1 MQKNTLNFTRSAD
14 GSLLIEVP
22 STFAVIDEK
31 LGAHRSVP
39 ACFDCYAKDRCLQQ
53 LRQPCSV
60 CVVMTERVTAL
71 TKLLD
76 RIGVDHA
83 RLGALEQEL
92 SCTRPAYQ
100 REQEALQRSKSA
112 RIGER
117 GEEDIRARL
126 VRIIGSHANVE
137 VTNRKSDAGDLQI
150 QWHPEGLSRPAL
162 ITVEVKTGEESGMGM
177 LQTKWIQQ
185 AQTQVRSQNAD
196 SGLLLFTG
204 SVDST
209 RRLLVQ
215 REARLIVVGF
225 SNEDGQILSG
235 ILHAFIIAQQK
246 LACEQLE
253 GTLLTPEDSRAAR
266 HATALMQ
273 ARVHDTRLAL
283 FNVHQL
289 ADKALKTE
297 KEAIKAV
304 TIAVSTLPPTVSTM
318 FPPGFTS
325 YIALPRE
332 RLEQSTLSSVN
343 GKPLPYH
350 VRVQEE
356 NCEPVSKKAR
366 FESADYKFLTK
377 TATVE
382 I

>member
-1 MQKNTLNFTRSAD
+1 MQKSTLNFTRNAD

-22 STFAVIDEK
+22 SSFAISDERI
-31 LGAHRSVP
+31 GTHRSSL
-39 ACFDCYAKDRCLQQ
+39 ACHDCYLKDQCLLQ
-53 LRQPCSV
+53 LRQPCAV
-60 CVVMTERVTAL
+60 CAVMTERVSVL
-71 TKLLD
+71 TKLLEH
-76 RIGVDHA
+76 IGVDHA

-92 SCTRPAYQ
+92 SCTRPAYH

-117 GEEDIRARL
+117 GEQDIRARL
-126 VRIIGSHANVE
+126 LRIIGSHANVE
-137 VTNRKSDAGDLQI
+137 VTNRKADAGDLQL

-162 ITVEVKTGEESGMGM
+162 ITVEVKTGEEFGEGM

-196 SGLLLFTG
+196 AGLLLFTG
-204 SVDST
+204 SVDAT

-215 REARLIVVGF
+215 REARLVVVGF
-225 SNEDGQILSG
+225 SHEDGQILSG

-273 ARVHDTRLAL
+273 ERVRDTRLAL

-289 ADKALKTE
+289 ADKALKIE

-304 TIAVSTLPPTVSTM
+304 AIAVSTLPPTVSTI

-325 YIALPRE
+325 NIALPRE

-343 GKPLPYH
+343 AKPLKYH
-350 VRVQEE
+350 ARSQEE
-356 NCEPVSKKAR
+356 DCEQISKKLR
-366 FESADYKFLTK
+366 FANNDFKVL
-377 TATVE
+377 
-382 I
+382 